1 MTKISKNIKKLRK
14 EKNLTQDALAE
25 KLNVTRQAISN
36 WENDK
41 TRPDIDTL
49 ERMAAALEVEPEE
62 LLYGAKRTAGG
73 EPDKSKQRNL
83 IKIVLAI
90 VGSVSIGV
98 GLVLIFF
105 RFWSDFPLT
114 VQTVFSIIPMLIGQ
128 GFAVFVFLKKRS
140 STAWRESSA
149 VLWLIGIISTV
160 ALINSVF
167 NIHCGY
173 INCLIIDAVLSIP
186 IFFLLDAV
194 SPLAVFFY
202 MAAHISVESNYMFI
216 SNHEVN
222 IYRIMSVALFA
233 AGVLFTAL
241 ISRDKDAPRGKY
253 AQWLATISGTVI
265 VYFNFGYWINEW
277 FENSYFDITPVMFSV
292 LAAMFLGMYILAPN
306 RDDYT
311 LPYKP
316 IGIVGICLCMIWCM
330 LSYYD
335 KIYELQWQYL
345 LILIFIAL
353 LSLAIPLVLAYIRR
367 KIFKDNVCKLVIC
380 ALCEAGTVTVYL
392 GSVFLHRNLTAQ
404 ILALLVAAIGIT
416 LIVYGVKAVKFLAVN
431 GGMVVQLAV
440 LAALYEKFGGWDYW
454 IWGIILLVFGG
465 VLIFINARL
474 LSHKRLMSSLAER
487 EDDGNV

>member
-1 MTKISKNIKKLRK
+1 MAKISKNIKKLRK

-62 LLYGAKRTAGG
+62 LLYGAKKTANG

-90 VGSVSIGV
+90 VGSISIGI

-128 GFAVFVFLKKRS
+128 GFAVFVFLKKRY
-140 STAWRESSA
+140 STAWRESAA

-173 INCLIIDAVLSIP
+173 INCLVIDAILCIP

-194 SPLAVFFY
+194 SPLAVYFY
-202 MAAHISVESNYMFI
+202 MTTHIAVASYDEI
-216 SNHEVN
+216 S
-222 IYRIMSVALFA
+222 IYTIISIALFA
-233 AGVLFTAL
+233 VGVLFTAL

-253 AQWLATISGTVI
+253 AQWLAAISGMI
-265 VYFNFGYWINEW
+265 IAYFNLGNWINDL
-277 FENSYFDITPVMFSV
+277 FVNSYFDITPVVFSV
-292 LAAMFLGMYILAPN
+292 LAVVFLCMYILAPD

-335 KIYELQWQYL
+335 KIYELQWQHL
-345 LILIFIAL
+345 LILICIAL
-353 LSLAIPLVLAYIRR
+353 LSLAIPPVLAYIRR
-367 KIFKDNVCKLVIC
+367 KIFKDNVCKLVVC

-392 GSVFLHRNLTAQ
+392 GFLFLHRNLTAQ

-454 IWGIILLVFGG
+454 VWGIILLIFGG

-474 LSHKRLMSSLAER
+474 LSHKRLMSSLAEK